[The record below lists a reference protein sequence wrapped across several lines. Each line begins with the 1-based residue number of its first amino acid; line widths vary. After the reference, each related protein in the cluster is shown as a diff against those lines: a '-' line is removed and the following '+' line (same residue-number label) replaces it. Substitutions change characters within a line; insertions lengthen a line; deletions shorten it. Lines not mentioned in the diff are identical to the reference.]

1 MDLLMIIACVF
12 MVGMVS
18 GLILSLKLRDL
29 QEARKKNSIRA
40 KRLVFQPVE
49 IYDLKPDEWK
59 EVG

>member
-12 MVGMVS
+12 MAGMVA
-18 GLILSLKLRDL
+18 GLIVSLKLLDL
-29 QEARKKNSIRA
+29 QEAREKNSIRA
-40 KRLVFQPVE
+40 KRLVFQPME

>member
-12 MVGMVS
+12 LAGMVT
-18 GLILSLKLRDL
+18 GLIVSVKMRDL
-29 QEARKKNSIRA
+29 QEAREKNSIRA

>member
-12 MVGMVS
+12 MAGMVS
-18 GLILSLKLRDL
+18 GLIVSLKLRDL
-29 QEARKKNSIRA
+29 QEAREKNSIRA

>member
-12 MVGMVS
+12 MVGMVT
-18 GLILSLKLRDL
+18 GLIVSLKLRDL
-29 QEARKKNSIRA
+29 QEAREKNSIRA

-49 IYDLKPDEWK
+49 IYDLKPNEWK

>member
-12 MVGMVS
+12 MAGMVS
-18 GLILSLKLRDL
+18 GLIVSLKLRDL
-29 QEARKKNSIRA
+29 QEERKRNSIRA
-40 KRLVFQPVE
+40 KKRIFQPVE

>member
-12 MVGMVS
+12 MVGMIT
-18 GLILSLKLRDL
+18 GLIVSLKLRDL
-29 QEARKKNSIRA
+29 QEAREKNSIRA
-40 KRLVFQPVE
+40 KKLVFQPVE

>member
-12 MVGMVS
+12 LVGMVT
-18 GLILSLKLRDL
+18 GLIVSLKLRDL
-29 QEARKKNSIRA
+29 QEVRKRNSIRA

>member
-1 MDLLMIIACVF
+1 MDLLMIIACIF
-12 MVGMVS
+12 LAGMVT
-18 GLILSLKLRDL
+18 GLIVSLKLRDL
-29 QEARKKNSIRA
+29 QEARKKNSIRV

>member
-1 MDLLMIIACVF
+1 MDLLMIIACIF
-12 MVGMVS
+12 LAGMVT
-18 GLILSLKLRDL
+18 GLIVRLMLRDL
-29 QEARKKNSIRA
+29 QEAREKNSIRA

>member
-12 MVGMVS
+12 MAGMVS
-18 GLILSLKLRDL
+18 GLIVSLKLRDL
-29 QEARKKNSIRA
+29 QEAREKNSIRA
-40 KRLVFQPVE
+40 KRLVFQPME

>member
-12 MVGMVS
+12 MVGMVT
-18 GLILSLKLRDL
+18 GLVLSLKLRDL
-29 QEARKKNSIRA
+29 QEAREKNSIRA
-40 KRLVFQPVE
+40 KRLVFQPVD

>member
-1 MDLLMIIACVF
+1 MDLLMIIACIF
-12 MVGMVS
+12 LAGMVT
-18 GLILSLKLRDL
+18 GLIVSLKLRDL
-29 QEARKKNSIRA
+29 QEAREKNSIRA

>member
-12 MVGMVS
+12 LAGMVT
-18 GLILSLKLRDL
+18 GLIVSLKLRDL
-29 QEARKKNSIRA
+29 QEARKRNSIRA
-40 KRLVFQPVE
+40 KQLVFQPVE

>member
-1 MDLLMIIACVF
+1 MDLLMGIACIF
-12 MVGMVS
+12 LAGMVS
-18 GLILSLKLRDL
+18 GLIVSLKLRDL

-49 IYDLKPDEWK
+49 IYDLGPDEWK

>member
-1 MDLLMIIACVF
+1 MDLLMGIACIF
-12 MVGMVS
+12 LAGMVS
-18 GLILSLKLRDL
+18 GLMVSLKLRDL

>member
-12 MVGMVS
+12 LAGMVT
-18 GLILSLKLRDL
+18 GLIVSVKMRDL
-29 QEARKKNSIRA
+29 QEAREKNSIRA
-40 KRLVFQPVE
+40 KRLVFQPVD

>member
-12 MVGMVS
+12 MAGMVS
-18 GLILSLKLRDL
+18 GLIVSLKLRDL
-29 QEARKKNSIRA
+29 RETREKNSIRA
-40 KRLVFQPVE
+40 KKLVFQPVE

>member
-12 MVGMVS
+12 MAGTVS
-18 GLILSLKLRDL
+18 GLIVSLKLRDL
-29 QEARKKNSIRA
+29 QEAREKNSIRA
-40 KRLVFQPVE
+40 KRLVFQPME

>member
-12 MVGMVS
+12 MVGMVT
-18 GLILSLKLRDL
+18 GLIVSLKLRDL
-29 QEARKKNSIRA
+29 QEAREKNSIRA

>member
-1 MDLLMIIACVF
+1 MDLLMIIACIF
-12 MVGMVS
+12 LAGMVT
-18 GLILSLKLRDL
+18 GLVLSLKLRDL

>member
-12 MVGMVS
+12 LTGMVM
-18 GLILSLKLRDL
+18 GLIVSLKLRDL
-29 QEARKKNSIRA
+29 QEARKRNSIRA

>member
-12 MVGMVS
+12 MAGMVS
-18 GLILSLKLRDL
+18 GLVLSLKLRDL
-29 QEARKKNSIRA
+29 QEARKRNSIRA

>member
-1 MDLLMIIACVF
+1 MDLLMGIACVF
-12 MVGMVS
+12 LAGMVS

-49 IYDLKPDEWK
+49 IYDLGPDEWK
-59 EVG
+59 AVS

>member
-12 MVGMVS
+12 MAGMVS
-18 GLILSLKLRDL
+18 GLVLSLKLRDL
-29 QEARKKNSIRA
+29 QEARKRNSIRA

-59 EVG
+59 EVS

>member
-12 MVGMVS
+12 MAGMVS
-18 GLILSLKLRDL
+18 SLIVSLKLRDL
-29 QEARKKNSIRA
+29 REAREKNSIRA
-40 KRLVFQPVE
+40 KKLVFQPVE

>member
-12 MVGMVS
+12 MAGMVS
-18 GLILSLKLRDL
+18 GLVLSLKLRDL
-29 QEARKKNSIRA
+29 QEARKKNNIRA